1 MSGSCSLNAA
11 TEISGAFG
19 AILFV
24 EWSLVLAVGNACEAT
39 YIDNPDGVMYA
50 VSWLFAFLLLL
61 VL

>member
-1 MSGSCSLNAA
+1 VGRARSTLQQKYRGR
-11 TEISGAFG
+11 FG